1 PPSVEWYTPLCESP
15 FGRPSVAHTL
25 SPLAGSKIT
34 EIAEVVDTPC
44 VRGVPLSSEIANCSV
59 AAQVRPASAE
69 RQTPLCAAH
78 TITSLFVGCTAIAP
92 MKSCS
97 NGPTMLVHV
106 LPASVDFRMPAP

>member
-1 PPSVEWYTPLCESP
+1 RPTSSTGNDALPVPVTCVHVKPPSVEWYTPLCESP

-78 TITSLFVGCTAIAP
+78 TITSLF
-92 MKSCS
+92 
-97 NGPTMLVHV
+97 
-106 LPASVDFRMPAP
+106 